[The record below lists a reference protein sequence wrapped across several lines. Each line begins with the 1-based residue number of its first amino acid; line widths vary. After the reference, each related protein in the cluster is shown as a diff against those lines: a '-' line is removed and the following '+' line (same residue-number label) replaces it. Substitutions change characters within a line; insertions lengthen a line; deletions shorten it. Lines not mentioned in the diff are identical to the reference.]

1 MFRANQRH
9 LQPALISSVS
19 ELPAKYQRRL
29 AESWAGAFRQEF
41 FLRLHEEPFAVLY
54 ATVDSRPNTP
64 VNVLVGLDV
73 LKAGFGWCD
82 EELIDHFR
90 FDLQVRY
97 ALGLDSLAEGDFELR
112 TLYYFRSRVSQYNQA
127 HGTNLLSAAFVDI
140 TDQQITAFKVRTGLQ
155 RMDSTQL
162 AANILDMSRLQLL
175 VEALQRLHRLLNQA
189 DQELHA
195 TLFAPYLE
203 SRSNQYVYRIKG
215 PEATQKHLQLVGQ
228 ALYQALEALQAD
240 YAGEAVYQTV
250 VRLFAENF
258 RVEAATAQAKANG
271 EIGSGCLQSLDDQEA
286 SYRSKAGKPYK
297 GYVANVTETC
307 DPANELQLITNVQVA
322 PNNVDDE
329 TLLVEAIPELK
340 RRTDLETLHTDGGYT
355 GPEADEVTREHGIEQ
370 IPTAIRGEP
379 PASDKL
385 SLADFEVTQDAQ
397 GQPTQLTCPQGQTV
411 EIRPSQSG
419 KGFTA
424 HFATDTCET
433 CPFNTAGRCRTKPGK
448 RRRYY
453 RLSFDQAQLDRARR
467 RQRCKAAKHAPKNL
481 RVAVEATVRS
491 VKHPF
496 PAGKLPVRGLF
507 RVTCMAV
514 ASAAMTNIRRIRRHL
529 ISKSPAGR
537 RLSYRFPLVGRRT
550 HALPVAR
557 LLASLLAP
565 RLRVLLHP
573 YQPAFAC

>member
-1 MFRANQRH
+1 M
-9 LQPALISSVS
+9 
-19 ELPAKYQRRL
+19 
-29 AESWAGAFRQEF
+29 
-41 FLRLHEEPFAVLY
+41 RLHEEPFAVLY

-175 VEALQRLHRLLNQA
+175 VEALQRLHRLLSQA

-307 DPANELQLITNVQVA
+307 DP
-322 PNNVDDE
+322 
-329 TLLVEAIPELK
+329 
-340 RRTDLETLHTDGGYT
+340 
-355 GPEADEVTREHGIEQ
+355 
-370 IPTAIRGEP
+370 
-379 PASDKL
+379 
-385 SLADFEVTQDAQ
+385 
-397 GQPTQLTCPQGQTV
+397 GQ
-411 EIRPSQSG
+411 R
-419 KGFTA
+419 A
-424 HFATDTCET
+424 ATDHERAGGAQQRRRR
-433 CPFNTAGRCRTKPGK
+433 NTAGGGHPRAETAHGSGDPAH
-448 RRRYY
+448 RRRLHRTRSGRGHAGARHRADPDGDSGRAAGERQTEPG
-453 RLSFDQAQLDRARR
+453 RLRGDAGRARPAD
-467 RQRCKAAKHAPKNL
+467 AAHLPARPDGGDPPQSEREGLHRPL
-481 RVAVEATVRS
+481 RD
-491 VKHPF
+491 
-496 PAGKLPVRGLF
+496 
-507 RVTCMAV
+507 
-514 ASAAMTNIRRIRRHL
+514 
-529 ISKSPAGR
+529 
-537 RLSYRFPLVGRRT
+537 
-550 HALPVAR
+550 
-557 LLASLLAP
+557 
-565 RLRVLLHP
+565 
-573 YQPAFAC
+573 